1 MNFGRFGNKMIN
13 RDGDKIR
20 VQTIYLVREKI
31 NKTILVINALFIYNY
46 KYILESRLAKW
57 FNLITLLDASF
68 K

>member
-31 NKTILVINALFIYNY
+31 NKTILVINALFILYNY
-46 KYILESRLAKW
+46 KYILESRLAK
-57 FNLITLLDASF
+57 
-68 K
+68 